1 MEQIK
6 SRLTGLK
13 LSGMA
18 ACFKTL
24 EETRKVSELSFP
36 DGLYLLL
43 QAEYDQRLQNRYGR
57 LLKNAAF
64 RYQASMAEINT
75 DPQRGINQTKLTM
88 LTMGEYIKNG
98 ECIIITGST
107 GAGKSFLASAL
118 GSHACKQGHT
128 VLYFN
133 MQKLLMRLKVA
144 RLDGSIIKLLD
155 KIARTEL
162 LILDDF
168 GLTTFQGQA
177 QFDLLEIIEDRHA
190 KRATIIASQIPVAGW
205 FKLFDED
212 TIADSILDRIV
223 HTSHRFELLGDSQ
236 RRKKM
241 NEISEIK

>member
-18 ACFKTL
+18 TCFKML
-24 EETRKVSELSFP
+24 EETRKVNELSLY

-43 QAEYDQRLQNRYGR
+43 QAEYDQRLENRYGR

-75 DPQRGINQTKLTM
+75 DPHRGIDQTKLTM
-88 LTMGEYIKNG
+88 LAMGQYIKNG
-98 ECIIITGST
+98 ECIIITGAS
-107 GAGKSFLASAL
+107 GSGKSFLASAF
-118 GSHACKQGHT
+118 GSQACKQGCT

-144 RLDGSIIKLLD
+144 RLEGSIIKLLD
-155 KIARTEL
+155 KIAKTEL

-177 QFDLLEIIEDRHA
+177 QLDLLEIIEDRHA

-205 FKLFDED
+205 FELFDEES
-212 TIADSILDRIV
+212 IADSVLDRIV
-223 HTSHRFELLGDSQ
+223 HTSHRFELLGESQ
-236 RRKKM
+236 RRKK
-241 NEISEIK
+241 